1 MAKGRRGYEQAG
13 IHYGSGHATSS
24 MALPSVTAS
33 RPEGEEKA
41 AQIKDGTSR
50 SRRETLAAL
59 RSVRGVSS
67 ADILLLLLLFLA
79 VVRFLRACSRFSP
92 VRVEAL
98 AFWCVCWSGF
108 TGAPGTFG
116 GRQNM
121 FGSST
126 TLGLHYVFVLCVCFS
141 LALIFLSFRHL
152 GIRRVFM
159 KALSR
164 SFCSFFVRH
173 PR

>member
-92 VRVEAL
+92 VRVKAL
-98 AFWCVCWSGF
+98 AFC
-108 TGAPGTFG
+108 
-116 GRQNM
+116 
-121 FGSST
+121 
-126 TLGLHYVFVLCVCFS
+126 VFVGRGLRVLPGLLVVDRTCSVPPQRWVYITFLFCACVFHW
-141 LALIFLSFRHL
+141 L
-152 GIRRVFM
+152 
-159 KALSR
+159 
-164 SFCSFFVRH
+164 
-173 PR
+173 